1 MYEKDKLKLS
11 KEFWTELENKN
22 FNELS
27 YDLIIKKSGINK
39 DKCIFFANS
48 IYEILSLL

>member
-39 DKCIFFANS
+39 DKCIVFANS
-48 IYEILSLL
+48 IYEE